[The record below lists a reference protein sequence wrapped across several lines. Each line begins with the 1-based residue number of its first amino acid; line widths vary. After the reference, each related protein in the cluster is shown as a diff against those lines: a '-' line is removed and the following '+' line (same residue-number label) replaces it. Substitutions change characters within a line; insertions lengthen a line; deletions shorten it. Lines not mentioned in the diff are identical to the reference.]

1 MIILIILLIITT
13 ILFIIIDEMLEKL
26 KSSFYDFEI
35 RMIQNEK
42 RIGIIENKLKKLN
55 K

>member
-13 ILFIIIDEMLEKL
+13 TLFVIIDVMLEKL
-26 KSSFYDFEI
+26 KSSFYDLEI
-35 RMIQNEK
+35 RMLQNEK
-42 RIGIIENKLKKLN
+42 RLGIIENKLKKLN